1 MNSVIISF
9 NRKNA
14 TGLKLLAFLLHHD
27 NHMYFWLKFKFYVNK
42 IQVMVNNRLAQIVCF

>member
-9 NRKNA
+9 NRNNA

-27 NHMYFWLKFKFYVNK
+27 NHYVLLVE
-42 IQVMVNNRLAQIVCF
+42 I